1 VTTVLDG
8 ALEPELEDGGCPHV
22 AVLLRTREELPS
34 VQASF
39 YALGAKRGAWCVH
52 RSLTGQEDEDR
63 AALIAAGLDVEKL
76 EASGQF
82 EIAEVIP
89 GRTKPEDYP
98 KRWLEGLEK
107 ALAAGRTGLW
117 YSRYIVGPDEK
128 AFEFVAPFE
137 MYWDAAFKDRPV
149 VQLCPFL
156 VGDLD
161 AAATLDRLGRVS
173 AMHGEGVLVPDTQ
186 SGYRLLRPA

>member
-8 ALEPELEDGGCPHV
+8 ALEPELEEGACPHV
-22 AVLLRTREELPS
+22 AVLLRTREELPA

-52 RSLTGQEDEDR
+52 RSLTGEEDADR
-63 AALIAAGLDVEKL
+63 AALSAAGLDVDGL

-82 EIAEVIP
+82 QIAEVIP

-107 ALAAGRTGLW
+107 ALSEGRTGLW

-128 AFEFVAPFE
+128 AFEFVEPFE
-137 MYWDAAFKDRPV
+137 ESWDAAFRGQPV

-173 AMHGEGVLVPDTQ
+173 AMHGEGVLVPDTE